1 MKLYITKIYPLDFI
15 FVLLYLFFQSKRC
28 PMCRREIPS
37 GYLENPSLLQPLH
50 SSSKLSVD
58 DSTEGDDP
66 FQQYQWFYEG
76 RNGWWEYDERT
87 TAELEEAYKESLK
100 AFEDDNAQDDSE
112 SPSGQESET
121 NPKSCELLIAGFL
134 YVINFE
140 HMIQYRRNEPQ
151 RRRRVK
157 RDVRDQ
163 IENRKGVAGLRIN
176 PSAVSV
182 PQASQPS
189 SLPGISSNS
198 ILSDVSS
205 MAPSRNPLRDA
216 SRQDEQDDT
225 VRSLSD
231 RMGAVQL
238 QDDGPTHPSQQV
250 LNSSLTTDPT
260 MQYGIRRRDRT
271 STTQR
276 SSDDHP
282 DIASS
287 SQPQTNRN
295 LGSVRALNQQRPS
308 SSPHDSREHHSRNPR
323 TNFRGNT
330 YDANI

>member
-1 MKLYITKIYPLDFI
+1 
-15 FVLLYLFFQSKRC
+15 
-28 PMCRREIPS
+28 MCRREIPS
-37 GYLENPSLLQPLH
+37 GYLENPSLLQPLC
-50 SSSKLSVD
+50 SSPKPSVD
-58 DSTEGDDP
+58 ASTEGNDL
-66 FQQYQWFYEG
+66 FQHYQWFYEG

-100 AFEDDNAQDDSE
+100 AFEEDTGQDDSE
-112 SPSGQESET
+112 SPSGQENDT

-176 PSAVSV
+176 PSTVSA
-182 PQASQPS
+182 PQASQAS
-189 SLPGISSNS
+189 SLPSISSNS

-205 MAPSRNPLRDA
+205 MASSRIPSRDA

-238 QDDGPTHPSQQV
+238 QDDGSTNPSQQI
-250 LNSSLTTDPT
+250 LSSSFTSDPT
-260 MQYGIRRRDRT
+260 QQYGLHLRRRDQT
-271 STTQR
+271 STFQR
-276 SSDDHP
+276 STQDHP
-282 DIASS
+282 SVVSS
-287 SQPQTNRN
+287 SQPQTDRN

-308 SSPHDSREHHSRNPR
+308 SSSHDSREHHSGNPR
-323 TNFRGNT
+323 TNL
-330 YDANI
+330 